1 MTEGEK
7 PVRDMLIE
15 LLKNKSNGINYANF
29 IQDNSAF
36 RTSFRKIRM
45 IDQEISQTSFE
56 NAIEEIKQE
65 LDDKFEKNAEKAQD
79 LTMLISMIK
88 EIVNNE

>member
-1 MTEGEK
+1 
-7 PVRDMLIE
+7 
-15 LLKNKSNGINYANF
+15 
-29 IQDNSAF
+29 
-36 RTSFRKIRM
+36 M

-79 LTMLISMIK
+79 FTMLISMIK
-88 EIVNNE
+88 EMVNNE